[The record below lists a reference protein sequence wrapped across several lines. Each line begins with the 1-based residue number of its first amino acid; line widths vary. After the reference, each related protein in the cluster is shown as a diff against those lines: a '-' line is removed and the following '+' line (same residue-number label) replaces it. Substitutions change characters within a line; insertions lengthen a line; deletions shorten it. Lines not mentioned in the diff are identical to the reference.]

1 MEKNVAGS
9 SSRSFRSQENEEDN
23 GQSASER
30 QQRRK
35 QTANILLNST
45 SDARI
50 LSFRTKAPAADE
62 AHVNSLKVAAHHLLL
77 IEAILKRTK
86 LLKRALGAKLE

>member
-1 MEKNVAGS
+1 MDKIVAGS

-62 AHVNSLKVAAHHLLL
+62 AHVNSLKVAAHLLL
-77 IEAILKRTK
+77 IEAILNPMK
-86 LLKRALGAKLE
+86 